1 MKERKKKR
9 RTKKKIRKENIKK
22 EKNRNA
28 PRFFLVS
35 LKS

>member
-9 RTKKKIRKENIKK
+9 RKKKIRKEKIKMLLGS
-22 EKNRNA
+22 
-28 PRFFLVS
+28 FSLS